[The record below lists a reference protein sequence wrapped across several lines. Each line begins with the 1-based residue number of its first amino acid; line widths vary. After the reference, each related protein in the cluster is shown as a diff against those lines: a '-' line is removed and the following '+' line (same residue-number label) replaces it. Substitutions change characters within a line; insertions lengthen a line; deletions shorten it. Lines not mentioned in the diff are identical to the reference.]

1 MSGRRT
7 SSGTRAVVAMVTLAV
22 AGSLAAAPA
31 QAGPSGEQQAA
42 ERPGKPVSVMTRN
55 IYLGADINRPVE
67 AATREQARPGSTPQ
81 SVLVALANAT
91 HATREIVDDTS
102 FPRRSELLAEEIAE
116 TRPDLV
122 GLQEVALWRSGDIE
136 LGNVGV
142 PNAEN
147 VDYDF
152 LAILLDDL
160 AEAGVAYE
168 SVSTAW
174 RADVEA
180 PGFPGGIQ
188 NAFGPEARDV
198 RMTMR
203 DVILRR
209 VGSGLEVT
217 DEGQRKYAVNL
228 PVDILGQELD
238 FGRGYNWVDVET
250 RRGGF
255 RFINTH
261 LEAFSSDIAYAQASE
276 LLAGPANREGDT
288 VLVCDCNSD
297 PLNERVKPHDT
308 FPHKAPYELLTGS
321 GFTDMWVA
329 LDTEDP
335 GWTAGLSETVDD
347 ETPEDIDHRIDL
359 VLARST
365 DGSPVTSDKG
375 VITGDDLEDRDAVTG
390 LWPSDH
396 AGVQVRLRG
405 LR

>member
-1 MSGRRT
+1 MSRR
-7 SSGTRAVVAMVTLAV
+7 RVATGALASLV
-22 AGSLAAAPA
+22 SLALAGLMAAAPVH
-31 QAGPSGEQQAA
+31 AGPQGEEQAA
-42 ERPGKPVSVMTRN
+42 GRPGKPVSVMTRN
-55 IYLGADINRPVE
+55 IYLGADINRPIR
-67 AATREQARPGSTPQ
+67 AAAAARERGADAQA
-81 SVLVALANAT
+81 VMVALANAT
-91 HATREIVDDTS
+91 HETRAVVDATD
-102 FPRRSELLAEEIAE
+102 FPRRSELLADEIAE
-116 TRPDLV
+116 TRPDLI
-122 GLQEVALWRSGDIE
+122 GLQEVALWRSGDLE
-136 LGNVGV
+136 LEPDKIGE
-142 PNAEN
+142 PNAEH

-152 LAILLDDL
+152 LAMLLQDL
-160 AEAGVAYE
+160 AEEGVEYE

-180 PGFPGGIQ
+180 PSFPGDIST
-188 NAFGPEARDV
+188 AFGPDARDV

-203 DVILRR
+203 DVILKRL
-209 VGSGLEVT
+209 GSRLEVI
-217 DEGQRKYAVNL
+217 DEGQKKYAVNL
-228 PVDILGQELD
+228 PVDILGRQLD
-238 FGRGYNWVDVET
+238 FGRGYNWVDVDT

-276 LLAGPANREGDT
+276 LLAVPANREGDT

-297 PLNERVKPHDT
+297 PLDNTIKDHDSL
-308 FPHKAPYELLTGS
+308 PHKAPYELLTGS

-329 LDTEDP
+329 LDTDDP

-365 DGSPVTSDKG
+365 DGSPVWPDKG
-375 VITGDDLEDRDAVTG
+375 EITGDDPEDRDELTG

-396 AGVQVRLRG
+396 AGVVVRLRG